1 MPADWTGG
9 CACGAVRYALASD
22 PFDAGWC
29 HCRTC
34 QLNSGS
40 PAMAF
45 ASVKV
50 DDFVFTEGQDLVGR
64 FDSSEFGHRLF
75 CTRCGTPF
83 LMRDNE
89 GPVTVD
95 LSLAT
100 LDEPDHVAP
109 GFHIFYAS
117 RIAWA
122 PAADHTPRYPRSRN
136 DSAAM
141 QQSQQQQ

>member
-1 MPADWTGG
+1 MARSGR
-9 CACGAVRYALASD
+9 CACGAVRYTLASE

-29 HCRTC
+29 HCRDC

-50 DDFVFTEGQDLVGR
+50 ADYVVTTGKALVAE
-64 FDSSEFGHRLF
+64 FASSEMGRRRF
-75 CTRCGTPF
+75 CSKCGTPL
-83 LMRDNE
+83 LMIEAGKPETLDF
-89 GPVTVD
+89 
-95 LSLAT
+95 SLAT
-100 LDEPDHVAP
+100 LDEPDSVEP

-122 PAADHTPRYPRSRN
+122 EAGDALPRHDRRRSDTPC
-136 DSAAM
+136 
-141 QQSQQQQ
+141 